1 MMRYEDKRELSQ
13 DLALVQ
19 SDNRS
24 WWTDHTMSY
33 DWMQKIG
40 ANRFSK
46 EWFDELDRR
55 FIYAAR
61 LFAHD
66 RSPFDR
72 IIPFE
77 RLRGRKVLEIGCGMG
92 LHSELISCC
101 GGDLTAIDLSE
112 TSVLAT
118 RTRAQLKNLKYVVR
132 QMDAEELE
140 FPDQSFDFVWSWGVI
155 HHSSQTGRI
164 IREIH
169 RVLKP
174 GGEVRVMVYNLE
186 GMAAYVTILRRYLL
200 GFWRNKSLDRYLWQD
215 TDGFMARHYS
225 RDLLADTFNTFFR
238 NTSVASY
245 GQDADAV
252 PLPRYVRKFVVPLI
266 SEKKLSEWANKRGT
280 FLHVTATK

>member
-1 MMRYEDKRELSQ
+1 MIRYEDKREPNQ

-19 SDNRS
+19 SNSRS

-33 DWMQKIG
+33 DWKQKIG
-40 ANRFSK
+40 ASRFSR

-55 FIYAAR
+55 FIHAAR

-77 RLRGRKVLEIGCGMG
+77 RLRGQKILEIGCGMG
-92 LHSELISCC
+92 LHTELLSHC

-118 RTRAQLKNLKYVVR
+118 RTRAELKNLKYVVR
-132 QMDAEELE
+132 HMDAEKLE

-155 HHSSQTGRI
+155 HHSSHTGRI

-186 GMAAYVTILRRYLL
+186 GMSAYVTILKRYLL
-200 GFWRNKSLDRYLWQD
+200 GFWRDKSLDHYLWQD

-225 RDLLADTFNTFFR
+225 KDLLADTFNTFFQ
-238 NTSVASY
+238 NTSVATY

-252 PLPRYVRKFVVPLI
+252 PLPRYLRKYVVPLI
-266 SEKKLSEWANKRGT
+266 SEKKLSEWANKRGA
-280 FLHVTATK
+280 FLHVTAKK